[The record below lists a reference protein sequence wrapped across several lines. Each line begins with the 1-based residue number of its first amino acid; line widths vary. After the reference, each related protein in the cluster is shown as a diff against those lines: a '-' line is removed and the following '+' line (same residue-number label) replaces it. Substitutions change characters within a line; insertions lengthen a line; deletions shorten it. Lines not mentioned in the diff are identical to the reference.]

1 MVDRIKR
8 ILLEPKAEWERIDGE
23 VTTTRALFT
32 GWAVPLAA
40 IGPVAGLIGS
50 LAFGVS
56 FLGIT
61 YRPSA
66 ITAVSTAVIGYVVAL
81 LGIWLLAKIID
92 VLAPSFGAQK
102 NAVQATK
109 VAVYS
114 ATASW
119 LAGIFQI
126 IPSLSFLGILGLYSL
141 YLLYL
146 GLPVLMKAPVDKA
159 VTYFVAVLVAAVVV
173 FLVVGAVTATIAS
186 KVAGPI
192 SGLSSAGTTSGNL
205 NVPGVG
211 SVDLAKMEAA
221 SKQIE
226 ETVNKHADG
235 KLPPVAAGDLQNLLP
250 GSVAGWTRTEV
261 ESNSGSVGGIGG
273 SNAQGRY
280 TSGEKSMTL
289 SVTDMGAIGALSALG
304 GALNIESNK
313 QTESGYKK
321 TATVEGRMVTEEW
334 DTSSNSGKYETT
346 VANRF
351 LVSADGQ
358 AAKIDDLK
366 AAVAS
371 IDLAKLSALAK

>member
-1 MVDRIKR
+1 MIDRIKR
-8 ILLEPKAEWERIDGE
+8 ILLEPKAEWQRIDGE
-23 VTTTRALFT
+23 TTTTTAVFT

-50 LAFGVS
+50 LTVGVS
-56 FLGIT
+56 LSLSFTI
-61 YRPSA
+61 A
-66 ITAVSTAVIGYVVAL
+66 ITGYVVAL

-173 FLVVGAVTATIAS
+173 FLVVGAVTATVAS

-226 ETVNKHADG
+226 DTVNKHADG
-235 KLPPVAAGDLQNLLP
+235 KLPPVAASDLQNLLP

-261 ESNSGSVGGIGG
+261 ESNSGSIGGIGG

-280 TSGEKSMTL
+280 ISGDKSMTL
-289 SVTDMGAIGALSALG
+289 SVTDMGAVGALSALG
-304 GALNIESNK
+304 GALNMESNK
-313 QTESGYKK
+313 QTETGYKK

-366 AAVAS
+366 AAVAT
-371 IDLAKLSALAK
+371 IDMGKLAALAK